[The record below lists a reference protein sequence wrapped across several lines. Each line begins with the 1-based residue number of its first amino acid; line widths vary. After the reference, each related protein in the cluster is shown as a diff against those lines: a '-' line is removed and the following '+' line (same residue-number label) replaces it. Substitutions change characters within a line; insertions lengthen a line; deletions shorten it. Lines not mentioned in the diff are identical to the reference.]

1 MASPNTRGQD
11 SKGAAKRVGRY
22 DLITPML
29 PVKDEILAKFEKL
42 LMSGQYILGEEVRL
56 LEEELAAACGVPEAV
71 GVASG
76 SSALF
81 LALAMAGVRPGSEVI
96 TTPYTF
102 DATME
107 AIILLDAVPVF
118 VDIQPSDLNLDA
130 DKIEAAITDKTRAI
144 MPVPIFGAPCDMHR
158 INAIAEKHNLEVVV
172 DMAQAYGTIFDG
184 QPMGSYGRMSTLSF
198 YPTKNLPGIGDGG
211 MVFCREKRDAERIRK
226 IRGHQAVRANNHLYT
241 GWNSRLDE
249 VQAMVIRVRHAHFE
263 DEQRD
268 RNQVAAIYDS
278 YIPAANR
285 LQMPNGGRGMHVTHH
300 QYWVRC
306 RDRDGLQ
313 SLLNDNGI
321 DTAVYYNPPLHRHE
335 LAVYCRNGGDLTE
348 AERAGREI
356 LILPIHAAL
365 PFEDAHRIG
374 ALVQGFLEDTAAR
387 AES

>member
-1 MASPNTRGQD
+1 MGSHNKNEAD
-11 SKGAAKRVGRY
+11 KRVSRY

-29 PVKDEILAKFEKL
+29 PVKDEIVAKFEKL
-42 LMSGQYILGEEVRL
+42 LLSGNYILGEEVRL
-56 LEEELAAACGVPEAV
+56 LEEELAVACGVPEAV

-81 LALAMAGVRPGSEVI
+81 VALAMAGVRPGSEVI

-118 VDIQPSDLNLDA
+118 VDIQASDLNIDP

-144 MPVPIFGAPCDMHR
+144 MPVPIFGAPCDMNR
-158 INAIAEKHNLEVVV
+158 INAIAAKHDLEVVV
-172 DMAQAYGTIFDG
+172 DMAQAFGTIYDG

-211 MVFCREKRDAERIRK
+211 MVFCRDKRDAERIRK
-226 IRGHQAVRANNHLYT
+226 IRGHQPVRANNHLYT

-249 VQAMVIRVRHAHFE
+249 VQAMVIRVRHDRFA

-268 RNQVAAIYDS
+268 RNRVAEIYDS

-285 LQMPNGGRGMHVTHH
+285 LQLPNAGRGMHVTHH

-306 RDRDGLQ
+306 QDRAGLQ
-313 SLLNDNGI
+313 ALLDAHGI
-321 DTAVYYNPPLHRHE
+321 DTAVYYDPPLHKHE
-335 LAVYCRNGGDLTE
+335 LAVYCRDSGELTT
-348 AERAGREI
+348 AEQAGRDV

-374 ALVQGFLEDTAAR
+374 GLVQGFLSNEAAQ

>member
-1 MASPNTRGQD
+1 MASSAD
-11 SKGAAKRVGRY
+11 SSRISRY
-22 DLITPML
+22 DLVTPMM
-29 PVKDEILAKFEKL
+29 PVKAEIMARFEKL

-56 LEEELAAACGVPEAV
+56 LEEELAEACGVPEAV

-96 TTPYTF
+96 TSPYTF

-118 VDIQPSDLNLDA
+118 VDIDPLDLTLDPSL
-130 DKIEAAITDKTRAI
+130 IEAAITQKTRAI
-144 MPVPIFGAPCDMHR
+144 MPVPIFGAPCQMHQ
-158 INAIAEKHNLEVVV
+158 INEIAAKHQLEVVV
-172 DMAQAYGTIFDG
+172 DMAQAFGTIYDG
-184 QPMGSYGRMSTLSF
+184 QPMGSFGRMSTLSF

-211 MVFCREKRDAERIRK
+211 MVFCREKRDADRIRK
-226 IRGHQAVRANNHLYT
+226 IRNHQAVRASDHLYS

-249 VQAMVIRVRHAHFE
+249 VQAMVIRLRHAHFD

-278 YIPAANR
+278 YIPTANR
-285 LQMPNGGRGMHVTHH
+285 LQMPNEGRGMLVTHH

-306 RDRDGLQ
+306 QNRDGLQ
-313 SLLNDNGI
+313 EVLDRNGI
-321 DTAVYYNPPLHRHE
+321 DTAVYYNPPLHKHE
-335 LAVYCRNGGDLTE
+335 LAGYCRNSGPLAE
-348 AERAGREI
+348 AERAGRDI

-365 PFEDAHRIG
+365 PFADAHRIG
-374 ALVQGFLEDTAAR
+374 TLVQDFLASD
-387 AES
+387 SV

>member
-1 MASPNTRGQD
+1 MASLKGDGT
-11 SKGAAKRVGRY
+11 SGAAKRVSRY

-29 PVKDEILAKFEKL
+29 PVKDEICAKFEKL
-42 LMSGQYILGEEVRL
+42 LMSGNYILGEEVRL

-81 LALAMAGVRPGSEVI
+81 VALAMAGVRPGSEVI

-118 VDIQPSDLNLDA
+118 VDIDPKDLNIDP

-158 INAIAEKHNLEVVV
+158 INAIAKKHNLEVVV
-172 DMAQAYGTIFDG
+172 DMAQGYGTIYDG

-211 MVFCREKRDAERIRK
+211 MVFCREKRDADRIRK
-226 IRGHQAVRANNHLYT
+226 IRAHQAVRANDHLYS

-249 VQAMVIRVRHAHFE
+249 VQAMVIRIRNDHFD

-268 RNQVAAIYDS
+268 RNQVGEIYDS

-285 LQMPNGGRGMHVTHH
+285 LQMPNEGRGMHVTHH
-300 QYWVRC
+300 QYWVRAQ
-306 RDRDGLQ
+306 DRAGLQ
-313 SLLNDNGI
+313 KLLDDNGI
-321 DTAVYYNPPLHRHE
+321 DTAVYYDPPLHKHE
-335 LAVYCRNGGDLTE
+335 LAVYCRNGGELAM
-348 AERAGREI
+348 AEQAGRDI

-374 ALVQGFLEDTAAR
+374 TLVQGFLANEAAQ

>member
-1 MASPNTRGQD
+1 MA
-11 SKGAAKRVGRY
+11 AANNDRIDRRVGRY

-29 PVKDEILAKFEKL
+29 PVKDEIVAKFEKL
-42 LMSGQYILGEEVRL
+42 LLSGNYILGEEVRL
-56 LEEELAAACGVPEAV
+56 LEAELAAACGVPEAV

-81 LALAMAGVRPGSEVI
+81 VSLAMAGVRPGDEVI

-107 AIILLDAVPVF
+107 AIVLLDAVPVF
-118 VDIQPSDLNLDA
+118 VDIRPSDLTLDP
-130 DKIEAAITDKTRAI
+130 DRIEAAITDKTRAI
-144 MPVPIFGAPCDMHR
+144 MPVPIFGAPCEMNR
-158 INAIAEKHNLEVVV
+158 INAIAEQHGLEVIV
-172 DMAQAYGTIFDG
+172 DMAQAFGTIYDG
-184 QPMGSYGRMSTLSF
+184 RPMGSYGRMSTLSF

-211 MVFCREKRDAERIRK
+211 MVFCRDKRDADRIRK

-249 VQAMVIRVRHAHFE
+249 VQAMVIRIRHARFG

-268 RNQVAAIYDS
+268 RNRVAEIYDS

-285 LQMPNGGRGMHVTHH
+285 LRLPNEGRGMHVTHH

-306 RDRDGLQ
+306 HDRPGLQ
-313 SLLNDNGI
+313 SLLDDNGI
-321 DTAVYYNPPLHRHE
+321 DTAVYYDPPLHKHE
-335 LAVYCRNGGDLTE
+335 LSIYCRNGGALPM
-348 AERAGREI
+348 AEQAGRDI

-365 PFEDAHRIG
+365 AFEDAHRIG
-374 ALVQGFLEDTAAR
+374 ALVQGFLQGEAAQ

>member
-1 MASPNTRGQD
+1 MASPKNN
-11 SKGAAKRVGRY
+11 RVSRY

-29 PVKDEILAKFEKL
+29 PVKDEIVAKFEKL
-42 LMSGQYILGEEVRL
+42 LLSGNYILGEEVRL

-118 VDIQPSDLNLDA
+118 VDIQSSDLNIDP

-158 INAIAEKHNLEVVV
+158 INAIAAKHELEVVV
-172 DMAQAYGTIFDG
+172 DMAQAYGTIYDQ

-211 MVFCREKRDAERIRK
+211 MVFCREKRDADRIRK

-249 VQAMVIRVRHAHFE
+249 VQAMAIRVRHAHFD

-278 YIPAANR
+278 YIPAQNR
-285 LQMPNGGRGMHVTHH
+285 LQLPNEGRGMHVTHH
-300 QYWVRC
+300 QYWVRSD
-306 RDRDGLQ
+306 DRDHLQ
-313 SLLNDNGI
+313 ALLDTNGI
-321 DTAVYYNPPLHRHE
+321 DTAVYYNPPLHKHE
-335 LAVYCRNGGDLTE
+335 LAVYCRNSGVLTE
-348 AERAGREI
+348 AERAGRDI

-365 PFEDAHRIG
+365 PFDDAHRIG
-374 ALVQGFLEDTAAR
+374 ALVQGFLNNEAAR

>member
-1 MASPNTRGQD
+1 MS
-11 SKGAAKRVGRY
+11 AANNKPTGKRVGRY

-29 PVKDEILAKFEKL
+29 PVKDEIVAKFEKIL
-42 LMSGQYILGEEVRL
+42 LSGHYILGEEVRL
-56 LEEELAAACGVPEAV
+56 LEEELAEACGVPAAV

-81 LALAMAGVRPGSEVI
+81 VALAMAGVRPGHEVI

-118 VDIQPSDLNLDA
+118 VDIRPSDLTIDP
-130 DKIEAAITDKTRAI
+130 DRIEAAITDKTRAI
-144 MPVPIFGAPCDMHR
+144 MPVPIFGAPCEMHR
-158 INAIAEKHNLEVVV
+158 IDAIAAEHGLEVVV
-172 DMAQAYGTIFDG
+172 DMAQAFGTIYDG

-211 MVFCREKRDAERIRK
+211 MVFCRDKRDADRIRK

-249 VQAMVIRVRHAHFE
+249 IQAMVIRVRHAHFD

-268 RNQVAAIYDS
+268 RNQVAEIYDS

-285 LQMPNGGRGMHVTHH
+285 LQLPNEGRGMHVTHH

-313 SLLNDNGI
+313 KLLDSNGI
-321 DTAVYYNPPLHRHE
+321 DTAVYYDPPLHKHE
-335 LAVYCRNGGDLTE
+335 LSVYCRNVGELTA
-348 AERAGREI
+348 AEQAGRDI

-374 ALVQGFLEDTAAR
+374 ALVQGFLQNEAAQ